1 MVPSAFVGKIA
12 AGIPN
17 ILTQRDGNMPR
28 HDGRSDD
35 ELRPVSIERGF
46 QKTAAGSVLYRSGAT
61 AVLVSAQLSEKV
73 PPFLEGKG
81 VGWLTAE
88 YAMLPGST
96 PTRKS
101 RGPDGR
107 ATEIQRLIGRS
118 LRAAVDLN
126 ALGPVTLHVDADVLQ
141 ADGGTRTAAITG
153 ALIAVVDAIHARFGP
168 GAAASILKAPLAAV
182 SAGFVGDEP
191 ALDLDYVED
200 SRARVDFNVVRLGT
214 DGYVEVQGTGEG
226 GTFDRRELDKLLDLA
241 ASGIDRLMQLQRTA
255 LGDAW
260 PFKDDGG

>member
-1 MVPSAFVGKIA
+1 
-12 AGIPN
+12 
-17 ILTQRDGNMPR
+17 MPR
-28 HDGRSDD
+28 HDGRAAD
-35 ELRPVSIERGF
+35 ELRPVTIERGF
-46 QKTAAGSVLYRSGAT
+46 QKTAAGSVLYRSGET
-61 AVLVSAQLSEKV
+61 AVLISAQVSDKV

-88 YAMLPGST
+88 YSMLPGST

-107 ATEIQRLIGRS
+107 ATEIQRLIGRC

-126 ALGPVTLHVDADVLQ
+126 ALGPATLQIDADVLQ

-153 ALIAVVDAIHARFGP
+153 AFVAVVDAIRSRYGP
-168 GAAASILKAPLAAV
+168 GSAAKILKAPLAAV

-200 SRARVDFNVVRLGT
+200 SRARVDFNVIRLGT

-226 GTFDRRELDKLLDLA
+226 GTFSRGELNTLLDLA
-241 ASGIDRLMQLQRTA
+241 AAGIDRLNRMQRAA

-260 PFKDDGG
+260 PFADI